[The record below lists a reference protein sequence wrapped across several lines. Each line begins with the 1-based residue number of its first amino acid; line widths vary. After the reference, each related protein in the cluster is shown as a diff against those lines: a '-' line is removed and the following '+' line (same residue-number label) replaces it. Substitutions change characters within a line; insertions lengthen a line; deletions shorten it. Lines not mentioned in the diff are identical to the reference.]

1 MRKLLV
7 VFAVL
12 VLGFCVFAEGSKE
25 VSTSSYPERKV
36 TMIIPYK
43 AGGGTDVLL
52 RLLASEMEK
61 EWGQQIIIEN
71 KAGGA
76 SQVGMT
82 ELVNAKPDG
91 YTIGGV
97 GNLDHVLVIQ
107 TGENVAYNFDSFKY
121 LAAINV
127 STICLYSNDKNTGFK
142 SLDEIIS
149 YAKANPKKLTV
160 SISGKNQLLA
170 VKKLESLTGIEVT
183 TVMQGSGN
191 DSLKAIL
198 GGHVDLALME
208 KNFAAQVEGQGVT
221 TIASFGA
228 ERLSVIPD
236 VPTCKEL
243 GYDVVSSTYR
253 VILAP
258 KDVPQDI
265 CDKITATI
273 KKVSSTPEFQKKMLD
288 MNELYKFQDAAQVT
302 ESMKGDMDFTEGAK
316 ELF

>member
-107 TGENVAYNFDSFKY
+107 T
-121 LAAINV
+121 
-127 STICLYSNDKNTGFK
+127 
-142 SLDEIIS
+142 
-149 YAKANPKKLTV
+149 
-160 SISGKNQLLA
+160 
-170 VKKLESLTGIEVT
+170 
-183 TVMQGSGN
+183 
-191 DSLKAIL
+191 
-198 GGHVDLALME
+198 
-208 KNFAAQVEGQGVT
+208 
-221 TIASFGA
+221 
-228 ERLSVIPD
+228 
-236 VPTCKEL
+236 
-243 GYDVVSSTYR
+243 
-253 VILAP
+253 
-258 KDVPQDI
+258 
-265 CDKITATI
+265 
-273 KKVSSTPEFQKKMLD
+273 
-288 MNELYKFQDAAQVT
+288 
-302 ESMKGDMDFTEGAK
+302 
-316 ELF
+316 